1 MARLGTSRRS
11 FNPEALS
18 QIALIV
24 DDVLK
29 ELAQEGADS
38 LNTAARRNYVARK
51 IFHLAQAKWTAIQIK
66 QLLLRSVRNEISL
79 QRRKS
84 SRKSSAP
91 LEATPPSPIK
101 DVGQAT
107 PLSPQAQS

>member
-1 MARLGTSRRS
+1 MAAGLGISRRS

-18 QIALIV
+18 KIALIA

-29 ELAQEGADS
+29 ELAQEGTDF
-38 LNTAARRNYVARK
+38 LNTPARRNHVASK
-51 IFHLAQAKWTAIQIK
+51 IFQLVQAKWTAIQIK

-79 QRRKS
+79 RRRKT

-91 LEATPPSPIK
+91 
-101 DVGQAT
+101 
-107 PLSPQAQS
+107 

>member
-29 ELAQEGADS
+29 ELAQEGANVS
-38 LNTAARRNYVARK
+38 FNMAARRNYVARK
-51 IFHLAQAKWTAIQIK
+51 VFQLAHAKWTAIQIK

-79 QRRKS
+79 RRRKG
-84 SRKSSAP
+84 R
-91 LEATPPSPIK
+91 ATPP
-101 DVGQAT
+101 T
-107 PLSPQAQS
+107 PMKM